1 MKPNPLLLLWSAVTA
16 LMAMISG
23 CIAQPNLHLP
33 NYGEQPPVACVTLF
47 ANEYFEGESITLA
60 AGESWDDFSHVRF
73 PSGRNANN
81 RVSSVLIEGHAQ
93 VTLFDYRDFEG
104 SSITLSESVSRLDH
118 IPQGRRGDWDNE
130 VSSIVVSSGSLD
142 SAGPFGGNAG
152 YHQSPAV
159 HLPTIHR
166 PHVGYHPNDSY
177 DEPVRDLGDDNW
189 EKHIYLDRHTVQ
201 LVERAYQDV
210 FGRTLDASGRS
221 TYARV
226 VQDRGWSESRLR
238 KELRRSPEYR
248 DIVVPRTVKTAYLE
262 VLGREA
268 DSAGLRFYTS
278 KMTESGWNDS
288 RIRDALKKSPEYAN
302 RTRIGAPR
310 GEPTILPPNGPQK
323 SYTAPKPDRPKATYV
338 ATKPDRPKT
347 NVVVRKPDRPKVKT
361 TPAKPDR
368 PKATNVATKPE
379 RPKTNIVVRKPDH
392 PKVKTTSAKPD
403 RPKATNVATKPDR
416 PKTNVV
422 VRTPDR
428 PKVSA
433 SRPNP
438 PPRKEKEQPAKRPP
452 PKLR

>member
-1 MKPNPLLLLWSAVTA
+1 
-16 LMAMISG
+16 
-23 CIAQPNLHLP
+23 HLP

-118 IPQGRRGDWDNE
+118 IPQGGRGDWDNE

-210 FGRTLDASGRS
+210 FGRALDASGRS

-323 SYTAPKPDRPKATYV
+323 SYTAPKPDRPKATNV
-338 ATKPDRPKT
+338 ATKPDR
-347 NVVVRKPDRPKVKT
+347 
-361 TPAKPDR
+361 
-368 PKATNVATKPE
+368 
-379 RPKTNIVVRKPDH
+379 

-403 RPKATNVATKPDR
+403 RPKVTTIVRTPDR
-416 PKTNVV
+416 PKTNFVV
-422 VRTPDR
+422 SKPDR

-452 PKLR
+452 PELH